1 MKLHLQQ
8 ISDATEAGRYAVVRM
23 DNAGWHGGTVA
34 NDIENLSIIHL
45 PAYSPELNPVELV
58 WQWLRQRELANRRF
72 ANYED
77 IVEQLSRAWNSF
89 RGDVERV
96 KSMCFRGWINLI
108 T

>member
-1 MKLHLQQ
+1 
-8 ISDATEAGRYAVVRM
+8 
-23 DNAGWHGGTVA
+23 
-34 NDIENLSIIHL
+34 
-45 PAYSPELNPVELV
+45 PVEQV

-96 KSMCFRGWINLI
+96 KSLCFRGWINLI